1 MPIWSLLWLARFYV
15 ARPEDLLVH
24 RLFFPSL
31 FLYSL
36 RALLGHQL
44 RTQGQLNLNTVT
56 LTASCF
62 WQHSW
67 AAFPFHPLPPH
78 PAGVQS
84 HPWATH
90 FENAEPWNNSSL
102 PSSVFL
108 ACSLSSEVGG
118 WGGTWHERRRKKY
131 WFRFWQLSPLRITF
145 HTCTWKGFFSKPE
158 QRSQNNKH
166 KQLQKNCHTQ

>member
-24 RLFFPSL
+24 RLIFPSL

-108 ACSLSSEVGG
+108 ACSLSSEVCVGG
-118 WGGTWHERRRKKY
+118 GDMTRKKKKKILI
-131 WFRFWQLSPLRITF
+131 QVLAALP
-145 HTCTWKGFFSKPE
+145 
-158 QRSQNNKH
+158 SQNNIPHLHMKGIF
-166 KQLQKNCHTQ
+166 

>member
-1 MPIWSLLWLARFYV
+1 MPLWSLLWLSRFYL
-15 ARPEDLLVH
+15 ARHEDLLVY
-24 RLFFPSL
+24 RLIFPSL

-44 RTQGQLNLNTVT
+44 HTQGQLNLNSVT
-56 LTASCF
+56 LTASYF

-67 AAFPFHPLPPH
+67 AAFPFHPPPPH

-118 WGGTWHERRRKKY
+118 GGHTRHERRRKKILI
-131 WFRFWQLSPLRITF
+131 QVLAALP
-145 HTCTWKGFFSKPE
+145 
-158 QRSQNNKH
+158 SQNNIPHLHMKGIF
-166 KQLQKNCHTQ
+166 

>member
-1 MPIWSLLWLARFYV
+1 MPIWSLLWLSRFYV
-15 ARPEDLLVH
+15 ARPEDLLVY
-24 RLFFPSL
+24 RLIFPSL

-56 LTASCF
+56 LTASYF

-67 AAFPFHPLPPH
+67 AAFPFHPLSPH

-90 FENAEPWNNSSL
+90 FENAELWNNSSL

-108 ACSLSSEVGG
+108 ACSLSSEVGR
-118 WGGTWHERRRKKY
+118 GTWHERRRKKILI
-131 WFRFWQLSPLRITF
+131 QVLAALP
-145 HTCTWKGFFSKPE
+145 
-158 QRSQNNKH
+158 SQNNIPHLHMKGIF
-166 KQLQKNCHTQ
+166 